1 MKVFI
6 ILLFSVLCCSSCEK
20 ILFEKD
26 FISQHPMHNFEYL
39 WQECHEKYAYFE
51 LKKVDWEQIKI
62 DYAQK
67 VYVGMSEDSLFEVL
81 GAMLNTLQDDHCN
94 LFSDFKTSFYGVDYL
109 SQKNFDWRTIVD
121 YYITP
126 NHSITGPFSHNFI
139 RNNELGY
146 LRLSSFSGAIST
158 EHLNFLF
165 HRYKDTRGLIL
176 DVRENGGGAIPNVFA
191 LLSRFV
197 DSETLVYYSRI
208 KKGVEHNNFTQA
220 APVFVQ
226 PFDGIR
232 YDKPVAILT
241 DRGTYSSGSLLC
253 LAAKALPN
261 LFLVGDTT
269 GGGLG
274 MPNGGQLPNGWTY
287 RFSVTQSLTLDK
299 KPDFEQGVP
308 PDVPVLLDWNNLTS
322 DEILDRAILELL

>member
-1 MKVFI
+1 MKAFVI
-6 ILLFSVLCCSSCEK
+6 ILLAILCCSSCEK
-20 ILFEKD
+20 ILFEQD
-26 FISQHPMHNFEYL
+26 FANQHPMHNFEYL

-51 LKKVDWEQIKI
+51 LKNVDWEQVKI
-62 DYAQK
+62 DYAQQ
-67 VYVGMSEDSLFEVL
+67 VYAGMSEDSLFDVL

-126 NHSITGPFSHNFI
+126 NHYLTGPFSHNFI
-139 RNNELGY
+139 HNNELGY
-146 LRLSSFSGAIST
+146 LRLSSFSGAIND
-158 EHLNFLF
+158 EHLDFVLQ
-165 HRYKDTRGLIL
+165 RYQDTRGLIL
-176 DVRENGGGAIPNVFA
+176 DLRENGGGAIPNVFA
-191 LLSRFV
+191 LLRRLI
-197 DSETLVYYSRI
+197 DNKTLVYYSRI
-208 KKGVEHNNFTQA
+208 KKGIEHNDFTSA
-220 APVFVQ
+220 TPVFVQ

-253 LAAKALPN
+253 LAAKALPH

-308 PDVPVLLDWNNLTS
+308 PDVPVLLDWNNLTR